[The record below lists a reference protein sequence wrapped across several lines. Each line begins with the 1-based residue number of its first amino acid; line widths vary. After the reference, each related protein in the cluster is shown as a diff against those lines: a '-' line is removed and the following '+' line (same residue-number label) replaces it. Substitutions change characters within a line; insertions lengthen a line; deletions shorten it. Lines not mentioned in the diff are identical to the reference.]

1 MAPVVAPRKVAPAP
15 VVAPALDLPP
25 LRRRSASLLVRALSP
40 VVEEVVASE
49 PFEDEGE
56 LVEFEEELATLFAP
70 AVEEAQVDTDI
81 FDVVTPADI
90 LAMTRRHEFVSRMR
104 AYGVEVDDDVPK
116 VDDGGDLVL
125 SDGES

>member
-1 MAPVVAPRKVAPAP
+1 

-49 PFEDEGE
+49 PLEDEGE

>member
-1 MAPVVAPRKVAPAP
+1 

-49 PFEDEGE
+49 PLEDEGE
-56 LVEFEEELATLFAP
+56 MVEQFDEELAALCAP